1 MTLRK
6 KLGITLLVTFLCTFG
21 LALGQES
28 ADEEATAEATT
39 DVSVVAQQSTD
50 DYVDVW
56 SVIEE
61 QWEAAQRGDRRWVE
75 QLLSADFIGWPKN
88 SPAPRDK
95 ASTRMWN
102 DFETKQSK
110 GLAHELYPL
119 STVIHG
125 DMAVAHYLF
134 TNATENSEGE
144 TEVANGR
151 FTDILVRID
160 GEWKFIGWHGGDDDS
175 DD

>member
-21 LALGQES
+21 IALGQES

-39 DVSVVAQQSTD
+39 DVSVVVQQSTD

-61 QWEAAQRGDRRWVE
+61 QWEADQRGDRRWVE

-95 ASTRMWN
+95 AST
-102 DFETKQSK
+102 
-110 GLAHELYPL
+110 
-119 STVIHG
+119 
-125 DMAVAHYLF
+125 
-134 TNATENSEGE
+134 
-144 TEVANGR
+144 
-151 FTDILVRID
+151 
-160 GEWKFIGWHGGDDDS
+160 
-175 DD
+175 